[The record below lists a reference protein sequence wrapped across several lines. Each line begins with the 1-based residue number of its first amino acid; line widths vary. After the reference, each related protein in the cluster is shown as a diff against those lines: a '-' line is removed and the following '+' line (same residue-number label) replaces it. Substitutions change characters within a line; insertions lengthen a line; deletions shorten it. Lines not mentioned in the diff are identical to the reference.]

1 MQDVQNRSD
10 DRRLPIQKV
19 GVRNVS
25 YPIQVLDREKGHQ
38 QTVAS
43 IDLFADLPHHFK
55 GTHMSR
61 FIEVFHQH
69 RQNISMPNFLV
80 MLEEIRQA
88 LDAEEAYGTVRFP
101 YFLTKTAPVSGQQ
114 SVMTYQCSFQGE
126 AFRDRQRFFVGI
138 AVPVHT
144 LCPCS
149 KEISQYGAHNQRGT
163 VRLTVQMG
171 KEFFWMEELISL
183 VEDCASSGLYSLLK
197 REDERWVTEHAYEH
211 PVFVEDLVRAVTVR
225 LEDRGGFPWFTVEAE
240 NQESIHLHD
249 AYAFIERGRKV

>member
-1 MQDVQNRSD
+1 MQDVQSRSD
-10 DRRLPIQKV
+10 DRNLPIQKV

-25 YPIQVLDREKGHQ
+25 YPIQVLDRERGHQ

-69 RQNISMPNFLV
+69 RHNISMRNFLV
-80 MLEEIRQA
+80 MLEEIRAA

-101 YFLTKTAPVSGQQ
+101 YFLTKRAPVSGQE
-114 SVMTYQCSFQGE
+114 SVMAYECFFQGE
-126 AFRDRQRFFVGI
+126 ARREGTRFFVGI

-171 KEFFWMEELISL
+171 KDFFWMEELIEL
-183 VEDCASSGLYSLLK
+183 VESCGSGGLYALLK
-197 REDERWVTEHAYEH
+197 REDERWVTEHAYEN
-211 PVFVEDLVRAVTVR
+211 PVFVEDLVRAVTVK
-225 LEDRGGFPWFTVEAE
+225 LEERGGFPWFTVEAE
-240 NQESIHLHD
+240 NQESIHLHE
-249 AYAFIERGRKV
+249 AYAFIERGSKS